1 MNRPEVN
8 QKLSKKT
15 VLKEYNEEIERLRRE
30 LVSVQEQQGVYV
42 ALDNYQQMMAEVR
55 GSQNV
60 KNIFLKRMMI
70 SFFTFLYAIS
80 AVM

>member
-60 KNIFLKRMMI
+60 KNIFLKRMTI
-70 SFFTFLYAIS
+70 SFFYLYAIS

>member
-55 GSQNV
+55 GNE
-60 KNIFLKRMMI
+60 NF
-70 SFFTFLYAIS
+70 
-80 AVM
+80 

>member
-55 GSQNV
+55 GNENIKT
-60 KNIFLKRMMI
+60 KNFNIII
-70 SFFTFLYAIS
+70 SLVS
-80 AVM
+80 

>member
-15 VLKEYNEEIERLRRE
+15 VLKEYNDEIERLRRE

-42 ALDNYQQMMAEVR
+42 ALENYQEMMAEVFHWIHPHKL
-55 GSQNV
+55 S
-60 KNIFLKRMMI
+60 
-70 SFFTFLYAIS
+70 SFFFIF
-80 AVM
+80 VGI